1 MKRVI
6 SGRIQYI
13 SLYILTI
20 PLRSMLYN
28 GSDVIRD
35 VEWVIFDEVHY
46 INDSEVC
53 ITNNG
58 NYIQGTLMVAMC
70 YRNCFQVF
78 VLSL

>member
-1 MKRVI
+1 
-6 SGRIQYI
+6 
-13 SLYILTI
+13 
-20 PLRSMLYN
+20 MLYN

-53 ITNNG
+53 ITKSG

-70 YRNCFQVF
+70 CRNCFQVF